1 MLVRIAFGLGLAAL
15 GYYVGREIGRNES
28 VRDEIARG
36 DGPPGEDTAES
47 EPGRASA
54 SQTDADE
61 GRRVSG

>member
-36 DGPPGEDTAES
+36 DGRSGEDTAES
-47 EPGRASA
+47 KPGRVSA
-54 SQTDADE
+54 SQADADE
-61 GRRVSG
+61 GRGVSG